1 LDARPVL
8 DATRAREN
16 WFLTLLIVAAYCQ
29 TGKGGQA
36 ASLAGFFAGFGP
48 VQERWCVD
56 APEMQLETFWPDC
69 PI

>member
-1 LDARPVL
+1 
-8 DATRAREN
+8 
-16 WFLTLLIVAAYCQ
+16 VAAYCQ